1 MQFKNIILTPLVAAG
16 IASAAPNPDVEVFQ
30 AVALRSASPVH
41 HTYLQA
47 SENGLFL
54 KLKDQGASCDS
65 GVKADAATFSI
76 DKKTGEVL
84 LYSTGNPRQQLFTD
98 RSGMGQGVL
107 QYRTGA
113 QPLCTRCEQDKW
125 AINEDGHLQYDG
137 KDFRAC
143 PLDDGS
149 YSVWVSAGVDNPGGN
164 KDCLGF
170 SLITSKVEKPVGCL
184 YTQQGQ

>member
-30 AVALRSASPVH
+30 AVALRSASAVH
-41 HTYLQA
+41 HASLQA
-47 SENGLFL
+47 SNNSLFL
-54 KLKDQGASCDS
+54 NLKDQGASCDR
-65 GVKADAATFSI
+65 GVKEDAATFSI

-84 LYSTGNPRQQLFTD
+84 LYSTSNPRQQLFTD

-113 QPLCTRCEQDKW
+113 QPLCTRCEETRW

-137 KDFRAC
+137 EDFRAC
-143 PLDDGS
+143 PLEDGS
-149 YSVWVSAGVDNPGGN
+149 YSVRINTGVDNPAGN
-164 KDCLGF
+164 KDCIPF
-170 SLITSKVEKPVGCL
+170 SLITSKVAEPVGCL

>member
-1 MQFKNIILTPLVAAG
+1 MQFKNLILTPLVAAG

-30 AVALRSASPVH
+30 AIALRSASPVH

-47 SENGLFL
+47 SKNSLFL
-54 KLKDQGASCDS
+54 KLKDQGASCDR

-76 DKKTGEVL
+76 NKKTGEVL
-84 LYSTGNPRQQLFTD
+84 LYSSSNPRQQLFTD

-125 AINEDGHLQYDG
+125 AINKDGQLQYDG

-143 PLDDGS
+143 PLEDGS
-149 YSVWVSAGVDNPGGN
+149 YSVWISAGVDNPAGN
-164 KDCLGF
+164 KDCIPFTLTA
-170 SLITSKVEKPVGCL
+170 SEVDEPVGCL

>member
-16 IASAAPNPDVEVFQ
+16 IASAAPNSDVEVFQ
-30 AVALRSASPVH
+30 ALALRSASPIH

-54 KLKDQGASCDS
+54 KLKDQGASCDR
-65 GVKADAATFSI
+65 GVKEDAATFSI
-76 DKKTGEVL
+76 SKTDKEVL
-84 LYSTGNPRQQLFTD
+84 LYATGNPRQQLYTD
-98 RSGMGQGVL
+98 RSGMGQGHL
-107 QYRTGA
+107 GYRTGA

-137 KDFRAC
+137 AGFIAC
-143 PLDDGS
+143 PLEDGS
-149 YSVWVSAGVDNPGGN
+149 YSVWVSAGVSNPGGS

-170 SLITSKVEKPVGCL
+170 SLITSKVEEPVGCL